1 MVLTKVS
8 FLSPLEPLYVI
19 IEFVSGG
26 SLDKLLRS
34 SRVHND
40 NHDTS
45 YTNIWSKLTERELLK
60 MASDVANGMRHLES
74 KQVTLL
80 LLFVTVVIV
89 VVVVCLFVFSFSR
102 TQKVKVQE
110 FFNFLG
116 SLRTKINSRILVT
129 EHSLKQAYIT
139 CTQPQKG
146 TFSIIHARFGV

>member
-34 SRVHND
+34 SRVHNG

-60 MASDVANGMRHLES
+60 MASDVASGMRHLES

-80 LLFVTVVIV
+80 LLFCCYCCCLF
-89 VVVVCLFVFSFSR
+89 VCLFVCLFFIFSY
-102 TQKVKVQE
+102 
-110 FFNFLG
+110 
-116 SLRTKINSRILVT
+116 T
-129 EHSLKQAYIT
+129 E
-139 CTQPQKG
+139 G
-146 TFSIIHARFGV
+146 